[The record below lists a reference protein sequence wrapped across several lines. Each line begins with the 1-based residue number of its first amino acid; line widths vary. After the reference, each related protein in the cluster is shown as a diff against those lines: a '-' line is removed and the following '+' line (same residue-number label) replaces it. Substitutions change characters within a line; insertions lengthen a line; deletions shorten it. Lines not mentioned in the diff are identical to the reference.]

1 VQELRRIVQGGV
13 SAALEEEAIVIQ
25 LDLLFRQ
32 LEVSVARCESEED
45 RTATFLLLQQAR
57 DIMARS
63 KTQAADS
70 SSKLSRLMPRRFGIL
85 TFNLA
90 IQELKK
96 SSQAGNQA
104 AVHWSSAAAELF
116 GDCGTDEKLN
126 HAKALTI
133 VGKAMMLSGGELE
146 AAYPKLLLAYELS
159 PDHLSSIHLLECL
172 IKLDKWEGADG
183 LMTFLLS
190 AISAGAYAASED
202 KDDTVKSW
210 LAFITLVVKAQKF
223 DLSNRLY
230 THLVA
235 QLGSEVSSKPSSGA
249 DVDCKTR
256 KNWERAHVAWIAAVS
271 AHFSDLQKV
280 EELVDQFIR
289 HSAEQGLSQV
299 TRRKMLATC
308 QIQVKD
314 LDDSGRGQRSIEWR
328 KRALEFAE
336 TGDDQNEI
344 RRQIAKASLRMGDLE
359 TANSYLQLV
368 DQGATKG
375 KRSLDD
381 KILHLQ
387 VAAKGGNAEETQKLL
402 TDIALNKEGVPSNYQ
417 AELFAMACLAAHE
430 SGWDA
435 LARDCLELLIKD
447 VILASS
453 SPLDLPDLDVDK
465 VLAEFLKFARR
476 DTGERGA
483 SCSKTI
489 AVFELLITKIQT
501 QQTPKLLEQT
511 LNVIADALSDEA
523 VALHETT
530 AGAKSDP
537 LSYTQD
543 DLETLQSMAKL
554 WHLAAQFALL
564 NPKVTDEAKD
574 RARQNLFQAA
584 TCNVII
590 SRQIPP
596 ADLRTAEGKQRLLRA
611 LGCLDRLQE
620 LRQNEVP

>member
-1 VQELRRIVQGGV
+1 VQELRRIVQGDV
-13 SAALEEEAIVIQ
+13 SAALKEEAIVIQ

-32 LEVSVARCESEED
+32 LEVSVARCDSEED
-45 RTATFLLLQQAR
+45 RTATFLLLHEAR
-57 DIMARS
+57 EIMAKS

-96 SSQAGNQA
+96 SSQAGNKA

-133 VGKAMMLSGGELE
+133 VGKAMILSGGELE

-159 PDHLSSIHLLECL
+159 PDNFSSIHLLECL

-183 LMTFLLS
+183 LMNFLLS
-190 AISAGAYAASED
+190 AISSEAYTASED

-210 LAFITLVVKAQKF
+210 LAFITLVVKAHKF

-230 THLVA
+230 THLIA
-235 QLGSEVSSKPSSGA
+235 QLSEVSSKPSSGA

-256 KNWERAHVAWIAAVS
+256 NNWERAHVAWIAAVS
-271 AHFSDLQKV
+271 AHFSDMQKV
-280 EELVDQFIR
+280 EELVDHFIR

-308 QIQVKD
+308 QIQVRD

-336 TGDDQNEI
+336 SADDQNEI

-359 TANSYLQLV
+359 TANSYLQLI
-368 DQGATKG
+368 DHAATKG

-402 TDIALNKEGVPSNYQ
+402 TDIALNKEGVLPNHQ
-417 AELFAMACLAAHE
+417 AELFAMACQAAHE

-447 VILASS
+447 VILESS
-453 SPLDLPDLDVDK
+453 LALPDLDVDK
-465 VLAEFLKFARR
+465 VVAEFLKFARR

-523 VALHETT
+523 VSLHEKTV
-530 AGAKSDP
+530 GAKSDP
-537 LSYTQD
+537 LSYTHD
-543 DLETLQSMAKL
+543 DLEILQRMAKL
-554 WHLAAQFALL
+554 WHLAGQFALL

-590 SRQIPP
+590 SRQVPP
-596 ADLRTAEGKQRLLRA
+596 ADLRTAEGKERLLRA